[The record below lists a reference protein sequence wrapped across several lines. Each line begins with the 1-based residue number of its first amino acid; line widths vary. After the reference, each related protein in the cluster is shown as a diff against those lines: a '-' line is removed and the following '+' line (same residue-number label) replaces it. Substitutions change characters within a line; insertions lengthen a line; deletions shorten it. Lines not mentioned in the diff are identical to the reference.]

1 MFVFA
6 EITPRWPAASA
17 AIRLC
22 NATDRRAQ
30 TWNGQK
36 WAAGIVDPGEIVVDL
51 FSGEFGGEIGIGIPA
66 MTITTREMERL
77 YPASKSVR
85 WESADV
91 RIWAGEF
98 TGAPG
103 VGSYPYANDI
113 ALLCEGQVSKFEKEG
128 DKIKLRVDPQDRAG
142 RTNVLTLEYAGT
154 GGAEG
159 AADKKGTLKPWVF
172 GYAKNVEPV
181 LINEDDNIYQFS
193 GYGPIQAVTAL
204 YERAA
209 NFGASFGNYANYAA
223 LLAAAVPE
231 GRWATCLAEGLI
243 KLGAP
248 QYGVITGDVQGH
260 LVSGVCIRK
269 TGAILSAI
277 AAARGLDVNAASM
290 TALDAFGDTLPGD
303 AHMSLVLTEQ
313 TDVLSLARRLCAPL
327 NAQAGVSLLG
337 ELFAVRINL
346 ASPTFTLESRGKRL
360 PLVSGFSEADT
371 PPPFKKIVMGADPSW
386 RVHNLSSEVAF
397 FATLLEVGIYD
408 AGTVYRE
415 GNIASIA
422 DGSRWVYVNPTA
434 TSGNAPF
441 DGSVYW
447 ERLSAAA
454 TGPAGAGA
462 FTLVSVANATVPTP
476 SSAAFTP
483 TSGFNGRVKT
493 VESGVAAS
501 ISCDVSSGVML
512 GLTSDPDS
520 LGADGYRTIDFAFHK
535 DPGTGNFFSYHNSAS
550 PSLSMGG
557 APSAVKM
564 RVTTDGTTV
573 YYWCDTVLMG
583 STSIPAADIGKQLFG
598 VVGHSGAVTVT
609 GIAYAI
615 GGTPPP
621 LITLTSTHKTFR
633 YDSADAPLSQTTT
646 LKATRQ
652 NTDGVT
658 EWRYLDAGGTPQTTW
673 LSGAGMVAAFGA
685 DSSPDNDTLILNQ
698 ARFQANIAAYGST
711 GIIVEARISTAT
723 SIQARE
729 SLVKIAD
736 GAPGNSNAVVRLY
749 QRSATS
755 PAAPT
760 GTFTYTFATGVLSG
774 GSPGAWT
781 QADPADNGL
790 PKWVIAAVASAAAAT
805 DSIPAA
811 EFSSPVIDLGS
822 GTKAVP
828 LFLYRRSASAP
839 AAPTATLTYTFADN
853 SLAGDLEGAVRSI
866 ADTTG
871 TNPVW
876 VRQAVA
882 TGSGA
887 TDSIAAGEWSA
898 WEQVFA
904 DGAAGDD
911 ALTVSMVPP
920 AISVPS
926 TFNGTPKAA
935 VPGFQITVYQGG
947 TNVSASATYGT
958 IVSSGVS
965 GAAVD
970 SDGTVTVTGM
980 TADTGYV
987 EVPITFGGISA
998 TARVGYVKVKDGN
1011 AAVSGSA
1018 NVASLTN
1025 SGTYASSA
1033 NFNVSLANGQTFNAN
1048 ANVSYLAASGTYTSQ
1063 MKLAYVNVTD
1073 GGAETDMA
1081 GSEATGGTANTVD
1094 PETNSTSGSFTN
1106 SSGGTK
1112 VFNIRLLTRRSAGSG
1127 NSTSVTGSV
1136 GGSG

>member
-6 EITPRWPAASA
+6 EITPRWPAASDP
-17 AIRLC
+17 IRVC

-30 TWNGQK
+30 TWDGER
-36 WAAGIVDPGEIVVDL
+36 WAAGIVDPGQIVVDL

-66 MTITTREMERL
+66 MSITTREMEKL

-98 TGAPG
+98 TGAAG

-128 DKIKLRVDPQDRAG
+128 DKIKLRVDPQDRAD

-159 AADKKGTLKPWVF
+159 GADKKGTLKPWVF
-172 GYAKNVEPV
+172 GYAKNVEPI

-193 GYGPIQAVTAL
+193 GYGPIQAISAL
-204 YERAA
+204 YEKASS
-209 NFGASFGNYANYAA
+209 FGASFGDYANYAA

-277 AAARGLDVNAASM
+277 AVARGLPVNAASM

-303 AHMSLVLTEQ
+303 AHISLVLTEQ
-313 TDVLSLARRLCAPL
+313 SDVLSLARRLCAPL

-422 DGSRWVYVNPTA
+422 DGSRWLYVNPTA

-441 DGSVYW
+441 DSSVYW

-454 TGPAGAGA
+454 TGPAGA
-462 FTLVSVANATVPTP
+462 
-476 SSAAFTP
+476 
-483 TSGFNGRVKT
+483 
-493 VESGVAAS
+493 
-501 ISCDVSSGVML
+501 D
-512 GLTSDPDS
+512 
-520 LGADGYRTIDFAFHK
+520 GADGV
-535 DPGTGNFFSYHNSAS
+535 S
-550 PSLSMGG
+550 
-557 APSAVKM
+557 
-564 RVTTDGTTV
+564 
-573 YYWCDTVLMG
+573 
-583 STSIPAADIGKQLFG
+583 
-598 VVGHSGAVTVT
+598 
-609 GIAYAI
+609 
-615 GGTPPP
+615 PP
-621 LITLTSTHKTFR
+621 LITLSTTHNTFR
-633 YDSADAPLSQTTT
+633 YDADDAPLAQTTT

-652 NTDGVT
+652 NTAGVT
-658 EWRYLDAGGTPQTTW
+658 EWRILESDGTPQTSW
-673 LSGAGMVAAFGA
+673 LSGAALVTAAGV
-685 DSSPDNDTLILNQ
+685 DSSPDNDTLVLNQ
-698 ARFQANIAAYGST
+698 ARFEANIDTYGST
-711 GIIVEARISTAT
+711 GLIFEARISTAT
-723 SIQARE
+723 GVQDRVSIIKVRDGDNAITAYLTNEAQPLGSDAAGNIFSYDGAEGEFKIEKGGVDISGAFTLSTASNPQVLTIGYTGMTYEVTAGFSGPADNATVTIRATGSGAYAGVTIDKVF
-729 SLVKIAD
+729 SLSKSKTGAGGAAGAPGADGADGAD
-736 GAPGNSNAVVRLY
+736 GAPGSNNAVVKLY
-749 QRSATS
+749 KRAATS

-774 GSPGAWT
+774 GTLDGWS

-790 PKWVIAAVASAAAAT
+790 PKWVIAAVASSPNAT

-811 EFSSPVIDLGS
+811 EFSSPVIDQGS

-828 LFLYRRSASAP
+828 LFLYRRSVSAP
-839 AAPTATLTYTFADN
+839 ATPTVTLTYTFADN

-871 TNPVW
+871 TDPVW

-882 TGSGA
+882 TGTGA

-904 DGAAGDD
+904 NGAAG
-911 ALTVSMVPP
+911 LTPITATASPP
-920 AISVPS
+920 AISVPC

-935 VPGFQITVYQGG
+935 VPGFQITVVQG
-947 TNVSASATYGT
+947 TTDRSAVATYGT
-958 IVSSGVS
+958 VTAVGIS

-970 SDGTVTVTGM
+970 SDGTVTVTGILAEG
-980 TADTGYV
+980 TSADPAYV
-987 EVPITFGGISA
+987 ELAISYGGSDTKI
-998 TARVGYVKVKDGN
+998 RVNYVKVRDGN

-1018 NVASLTN
+1018 SVTSLTN
-1025 SGTYASSA
+1025 GGTYASSA
-1033 NFNVSLANGQTFNAN
+1033 NFNISLANGQTFNAN
-1048 ANVSYLAASGTYTSQ
+1048 ASVAYFAASSTYTSQ

-1081 GSEATGGTANTVD
+1081 GSEATGGSATSTE
-1094 PETNSTSGSFTN
+1094 PETNSTTGSFTN

-1112 VFNIRLLTRRSAGSG
+1112 VFNIRLLTRRSAGAG
-1127 NSTSVTGSV
+1127 NSTSVTGTV